1 MTITYSQFSEVKE
14 GKYYTKA
21 LDMFS
26 LGSVFYT
33 LLTKDYLPPKQKQF
47 NLITILGKV
56 MGMQSVQ
63 ALDEEVRN
71 NLKDLLSGMLCSER
85 DRIKLEGL
93 QII

>member
-1 MTITYSQFSEVKE
+1 VKE
-14 GKYYTKA
+14 GKHYTKA

-33 LLTKDYLPPKQKQF
+33 LLTNGYLPPKQSKF
-47 NLITILGKV
+47 NLTTILGKV

-71 NLKDLLSGMLCSER
+71 NLKLLLSRMLCSEPG
-85 DRIKLEGL
+85 RIKLEGL
-93 QII
+93 